1 MKGNL
6 SFLNETPIEDYV
18 AKYQVIKVSWR
29 GKYERIFA
37 LSPTRFCTIDPKDFE
52 VTNTWPLTSLL
63 GVALEEGDHEGFTL
77 TLKGGKKDE
86 QLKLKCRFRSHLLSD
101 LYRQQER
108 NTSQGQKTPTQ
119 FPCAKWSRKGM
130 NMDGLVEVGKDGLSF
145 LRRDGSLRST
155 YLYVE
160 MAHVSV
166 VSGSSDGFAIGY
178 GRRHRLFFSERRNH
192 IVAQIT
198 SAAANLGLALPSRS
212 GLTVASV
219 QQERQQY
226 GTDVGQA
233 FVQFQVHK
241 HTRKYPVPVERT
253 LSLHQHHV
261 VERDVDGG
269 VVSCSSYEQIYVL
282 VRSPQNQT
290 DFDVQ
295 FLNGAAATHY
305 SSTDRDGVLAAMYD
319 LCVTCN
325 ANSELFITSAQNE
338 RGLRL
343 LPSFATED
351 TAETHSFYGDTSI
364 GICFLQRMTAVG
376 KVGGSR
382 RSTAD
387 RGYVGLSRAGMARGE
402 ATDVDMHV

>member
-1 MKGNL
+1 METSQSESAMIGGGGRGSGPANASRSQSQAPLTSANLNRMANGNGTPNANGEYAAARPSYATAARREYGLTSTSFNFDEYGEGVDIDDIRGERLTIQFGGVDASVNGELSPLEAPLSPLFPSSTVRASPTSAGGSRMSLMSSVGFAQNSAPAPTTEVPTAKPSVRPQLLPSAQSMKGNL
-6 SFLNETPIEDYV
+6 SYLNETPIEDYV

-77 TLKGGKKDE
+77 TLKGAKKDE

-178 GRRHRLFFSERRNH
+178 GR
-192 IVAQIT
+192 
-198 SAAANLGLALPSRS
+198 
-212 GLTVASV
+212 
-219 QQERQQY
+219 
-226 GTDVGQA
+226 
-233 FVQFQVHK
+233 
-241 HTRKYPVPVERT
+241 
-253 LSLHQHHV
+253 
-261 VERDVDGG
+261 
-269 VVSCSSYEQIYVL
+269 
-282 VRSPQNQT
+282 
-290 DFDVQ
+290 
-295 FLNGAAATHY
+295 
-305 SSTDRDGVLAAMYD
+305 
-319 LCVTCN
+319 
-325 ANSELFITSAQNE
+325 
-338 RGLRL
+338 
-343 LPSFATED
+343 
-351 TAETHSFYGDTSI
+351 
-364 GICFLQRMTAVG
+364 
-376 KVGGSR
+376 
-382 RSTAD
+382 
-387 RGYVGLSRAGMARGE
+387 
-402 ATDVDMHV
+402 